1 MAHPIERNVSLNSL
15 TWRRRCLGSILLL
28 LLVTMTA
35 CGDTTTPSPVGGG
48 ATGDGTA
55 SGTISFQVFGEPAEA
70 APFQEVANAYGAS
83 HPNVSVKINHIPDQ
97 NDYMTRLSAAFT
109 AGNPPDVFLLSYS
122 RYGQFASRGVL
133 EPLGTWLDKSPTLK
147 ATDFYTQAL
156 EVYTYNGVL
165 QCMPLNISSLTVYYN
180 KDLFQK
186 YNVALPQPGWKWPD
200 FLKTAQ
206 ALTKDLD
213 GNGTIDIYGVGLD
226 PQLNRLAPF
235 IWAHGQDL
243 VDDPVHPTKLTLDE
257 PLVREVI
264 ARFVDLSMTYR
275 VTPTEAETQAEE
287 LETRWLNGK
296 LGMFLGARADTAMF
310 RTVKRFTWDVAPI
323 PADETQASILQSE
336 AYCVPAASKNK
347 AAAWDFIQYAAG
359 TEGQTIVA
367 KLGRAVP
374 TLKSVAT
381 SPVFLDP
388 TQLPAN
394 NQMYLDAIPTIRHLP
409 ITPNWPAVESS
420 TDQELERAFY
430 GNVPIDIAI
439 QAAVQKAAV
448 DFARDPK

>member
-1 MAHPIERNVSLNSL
+1 
-15 TWRRRCLGSILLL
+15 
-28 LLVTMTA
+28 
-35 CGDTTTPSPVGGG
+35 
-48 ATGDGTA
+48 
-55 SGTISFQVFGEPAEA
+55 
-70 APFQEVANAYGAS
+70 
-83 HPNVSVKINHIPDQ
+83 
-97 NDYMTRLSAAFT
+97 MTRLSAAFT
-109 AGNPPDVFLLSYS
+109 AGNPPDVFLLSYN

-133 EPLGTWLDKSPTLK
+133 EPLGTWLDKSQTLK

-156 EVYTYNGVL
+156 EVYTYNGTL
-165 QCMPLNISSLTVYYN
+165 QCIPLNISSLTVYYN

-186 YNVALPQPGWKWPD
+186 YNVPLPQPGWKWQD

-213 GNGTIDIYGVGLD
+213 ANGTIDLYGVGLD

-243 VDDPVHPTKLTLDE
+243 VDDPTHPTKLTLDE

-275 VTPTEAETQAEE
+275 VTPTEAENQAEE

-323 PADETQASILQSE
+323 PADETQATILQSE
-336 AYCVPAASKNK
+336 AYCVPSASKNK

-367 KLGRAVP
+367 KMGRAVP
-374 TLKSVAT
+374 TLKSVAN

>member
-1 MAHPIERNVSLNSL
+1 
-15 TWRRRCLGSILLL
+15 
-28 LLVTMTA
+28 
-35 CGDTTTPSPVGGG
+35 
-48 ATGDGTA
+48 
-55 SGTISFQVFGEPAEA
+55 
-70 APFQEVANAYGAS
+70 
-83 HPNVSVKINHIPDQ
+83 
-97 NDYMTRLSAAFT
+97 
-109 AGNPPDVFLLSYS
+109 
-122 RYGQFASRGVL
+122 
-133 EPLGTWLDKSPTLK
+133 
-147 ATDFYTQAL
+147 
-156 EVYTYNGVL
+156 
-165 QCMPLNISSLTVYYN
+165 
-180 KDLFQK
+180 
-186 YNVALPQPGWKWPD
+186 
-200 FLKTAQ
+200 
-206 ALTKDLD
+206 
-213 GNGTIDIYGVGLD
+213 
-226 PQLNRLAPF
+226 
-235 IWAHGQDL
+235 
-243 VDDPVHPTKLTLDE
+243 
-257 PLVREVI
+257 VI

-275 VTPTEAETQAEE
+275 VTPTEAENQAEE

-336 AYCVPAASKNK
+336 AYCVPSASKNK
-347 AAAWDFIQYAAG
+347 AAAWDFIQYATG

-367 KLGRAVP
+367 KMGRAVP
-374 TLKSVAT
+374 TLKSVAN

-409 ITPNWPAVESS
+409 ITPNWPSVESA